1 MRGRRLTTP
10 PLEALFFPAPL
21 HPICRWSAR
30 LLLPK
35 LRLPHRRP
43 GALDRTVRSSKT
55 TLRISVRDGP
65 FSFFFLYHYFYPEPS
80 LFSAILYLS
89 YFFFRLCFVFIV
101 IPLPFFSSF
110 YCVSGNKVILARL
123 CAAMVVCF
131 DVKSVPCRL
140 LECKAVVTPANT
152 CGRCLRGFFS
162 APVTLAIQKLH
173 ADMFD
178 GYTLTMRNE
187 HAWAAFAH
195 NSLITCRWSSSSRFD
210 FFEL

>member
-10 PLEALFFPAPL
+10 PLEALLPCPPPPDMPLVGPASFTQTAPSSPQTGRLGPYRPL
-21 HPICRWSAR
+21 FQNHAPDFGSGRS
-30 LLLPK
+30 LLFL
-35 LRLPHRRP
+35 
-43 GALDRTVRSSKT
+43 
-55 TLRISVRDGP
+55 
-65 FSFFFLYHYFYPEPS
+65 FLYHYFYPGPS

-89 YFFFRLCFVFIV
+89 YFFFWLCFVFIV

-140 LECKAVVTPANT
+140 LECKGVVTPANT

-187 HAWAAFAH
+187 HA
-195 NSLITCRWSSSSRFD
+195 
-210 FFEL
+210 